1 MRYSCW
7 PFSLDSEMLE
17 HAKGS
22 GRELRKFG
30 AAVRKN
36 SHSDDKPDLILCGEL
51 VQQAILRSR
60 NPPKRVGREP
70 VNALESS
77 PFRVERMST
86 TLA

>member
-36 SHSDDKPDLILCGEL
+36 SHSDDRSDLILCGEL
-51 VQQAILRSR
+51 VRSGHSAKQE
-60 NPPKRVGREP
+60 PAEASRVR
-70 VNALESS
+70 A
-77 PFRVERMST
+77 
-86 TLA
+86 